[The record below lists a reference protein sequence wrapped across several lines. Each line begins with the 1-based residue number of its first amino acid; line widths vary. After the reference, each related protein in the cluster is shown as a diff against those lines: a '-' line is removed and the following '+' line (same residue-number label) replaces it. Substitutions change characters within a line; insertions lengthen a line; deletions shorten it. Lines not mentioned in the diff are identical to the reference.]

1 MKENDILR
9 TENPIPVSCNHT
21 NQTVGSPKSLSH
33 AANTIKEAPD
43 VFDGEESTT
52 FIKNKKKPKIRLRK
66 SKKIFRLGISK
77 YLKNIGKSNSTRKAK
92 TMNFTDLPSSEM
104 EPIPPELLF
113 LLDQP
118 EVAIDITDNFTEFE
132 FTVDEILSGG
142 EEASM
147 IILPNP
153 AFSAEQQNIIEA

>member
-1 MKENDILR
+1 M
-9 TENPIPVSCNHT
+9 S
-21 NQTVGSPKSLSH
+21 
-33 AANTIKEAPD
+33 
-43 VFDGEESTT
+43 
-52 FIKNKKKPKIRLRK
+52 
-66 SKKIFRLGISK
+66 
-77 YLKNIGKSNSTRKAK
+77 
-92 TMNFTDLPSSEM
+92 FTDLPSSEM

-153 AFSAEQQNIIEA
+153 AFPA